1 MEMVTK
7 EMGITTQE
15 LTKYKI
21 LIVAYECVP
30 NAGSEMGRG
39 WNFPL
44 HLAKLGHEVWV
55 LARMNPKDKA
65 ITSLSMSNLHFI
77 QVDFPA
83 WVKFCKPYELKIRWL
98 ILLSYLAWQKQAYK
112 VAFKLDE
119 NHKFD
124 IVHHVTMAN
133 LRGGSWLRKLNKP
146 FIFGPVGGGQIAPPA
161 FKKYFL
167 KGWASEAFRSFTTQH
182 LSPFNPLLGKTV
194 KQADLVLAAN
204 RDTADL
210 AQRSGAR
217 RVEIFL
223 DVGLPEDYFS
233 EEAFTRLTSPA
244 LRLIWVGQIIPRKGL
259 SLAFEALS
267 KVQSSIPFKLTIL
280 GKGYLSNHIP
290 EWIQEFSLEDR
301 VEYLGSIPWIEL
313 KHKYQNSDVF
323 LFTSLRESGGNVLIE
338 AMSQELPVIT
348 LNHHGPG
355 DIVPDCAGIKVPVTN
370 PTNTVNALAQAVE
383 YMYENP
389 DKRLEMGK
397 IAYEFAKTQT
407 WSQKAIRMSMHYK
420 EIILGS

>member
-1 MEMVTK
+1 MVTK
-7 EMGITTQE
+7 EMGITSQE

-55 LARMNPKDKA
+55 LSRMNPNDKA
-65 ITSLSMSNLHFI
+65 ITSLSMPNLHFI

-83 WVKFCKPYELKIRWL
+83 WVKFCKPYELKISWL
-98 ILLSYLAWQKQAYK
+98 ILLSYLAWQRQAYK
-112 VAFKLDE
+112 IALELDE

-124 IVHHVTMAN
+124 IVHHVTLAN

-167 KGWASEAFRSFTTQH
+167 KGWASEAFRSFTIQH
-182 LSPFNPLLGKTV
+182 LSPFNPLLSKTM

-210 AQRSGAR
+210 ARRSGAR
-217 RVEIFL
+217 RVELFF
-223 DVGLPEDYFS
+223 DCGLPEDYFS
-233 EEAFTRLTSPA
+233 EEACTRLTSPE
-244 LRLIWVGQIIPRKGL
+244 LRLIWVGQLIPRKGL
-259 SLAFEALS
+259 PLALDALS
-267 KVQSSIPFKLTIL
+267 KVKPSIPFKLTIL
-280 GKGYLSNHIP
+280 GKGYMSNYIP

-301 VEYLGSIPWIEL
+301 VEYLGSIPWIEV
-313 KHKYQNSDVF
+313 KNKYQNSDVF
-323 LFTSLRESGGNVLIE
+323 LFSSLRDSAGNVLFE
-338 AMSQELPVIT
+338 AMSQALPVIT
-348 LNHHGPG
+348 LNHHGSG
-355 DIVPDCAGIKVPVTN
+355 DIVPDHAGIKVPVTN
-370 PTNTVNALAQAVE
+370 PTDTVNALAQAVE

-389 DKRLEMGK
+389 NKRLEMGK
-397 IAYEFAKTQT
+397 MAYEFAKTQT
-407 WSQKAIRMSMHYK
+407 WSQKAIKMSMHYK